1 MKKTKQMSEG
11 ILLGTILA
19 VVGGFLDAY
28 TYLIRGGVFANAQ
41 TGNIVLLGVNLAEGK
56 FSEVVHYLVPILAF
70 AFGILIAELIKSKLK
85 NNSIVHW
92 RQIIILIELIFL
104 FACSFIE
111 SGVGDAVVNTIV
123 SFVCALQVQSFRVIK
138 GNAVATTMCTGNL
151 RSGTEKMF
159 FALKNKDKQHLKKG
173 VVYYIIIASFVFGA
187 VIGALIVRI
196 LDVKAILVACALLLF
211 SFALMFKER
220 EI

>member
-151 RSGTEKMF
+151 RSGTEQMF
-159 FALKNKDKQHLKKG
+159 LALKNKDKQHLKKC

-196 LDVKAILVACALLLF
+196 LDVKAILVACILLF
-211 SFALMFKER
+211 ISFVLMFKQKSN
-220 EI
+220 